1 MPRIVELLPS
11 VSDEIMDN
19 GRGMTSTVS
28 EKPTRGRPPGALSR
42 RRRGEEVRDL
52 SLEPETGGL
61 VLGLMSAGK
70 NGAGTV
76 SDGVEGAE
84 PARCLATAFA
94 LISSEAS
101 MPEIDTASDRRC
113 RCLPDP
119 EPETGGPGGL
129 MWSALLGLVLTIV
142 GDVRWAPSLP
152 PPTNSLPR
160 RRWPPLLAVE
170 LESPKFVFVGLGD
183 GCNSTDRG
191 PRLKSVRLAGLEDR
205 RDRF

>member
-1 MPRIVELLPS
+1 MVELLPS

-19 GRGMTSTVS
+19 GRGITSTVS

-42 RRRGEEVRDL
+42 RRRGEVTDL
-52 SLEPETGGL
+52 SLELETGGL
-61 VLGLMSAGK
+61 VLGLLSVGK

-94 LISSEAS
+94 LMSSEAS

-113 RCLPDP
+113 RCLPGP

-129 MWSALLGLVLTIV
+129 M
-142 GDVRWAPSLP
+142 
-152 PPTNSLPR
+152 
-160 RRWPPLLAVE
+160 
-170 LESPKFVFVGLGD
+170 
-183 GCNSTDRG
+183 
-191 PRLKSVRLAGLEDR
+191 
-205 RDRF
+205 

>member
-1 MPRIVELLPS
+1 MVELLPS
-11 VSDEIMDN
+11 VSDEIIDS
-19 GRGMTSTVS
+19 GRGMTSTIS

-42 RRRGEEVRDL
+42 RRRGEDVIDL

-61 VLGLMSAGK
+61 VLGLVSAGK

-94 LISSEAS
+94 LMSSEAS

-113 RCLPDP
+113 RCLPGP

-129 MWSALLGLVLTIV
+129 MWSALLGLVLIIV
-142 GDVRWAPSLP
+142 GDVR
-152 PPTNSLPR
+152 
-160 RRWPPLLAVE
+160 
-170 LESPKFVFVGLGD
+170 
-183 GCNSTDRG
+183 
-191 PRLKSVRLAGLEDR
+191 
-205 RDRF
+205 